1 MDENACV
8 IEIYRPSK
16 HSRKYFCRVIAGAV
30 SDIYSS
36 LYVTDDVVSDFHP
49 TRLLYDLPIDSP
61 AKKEARRAVG
71 KKMHEDGLSLRILE
85 CTVERGSL

>member
-8 IEIYRPSK
+8 IEIYRLSNRSK
-16 HSRKYFCRVIAGAV
+16 KYSCRVIAGAV
-30 SDIYSS
+30 SEVYSS

-61 AKKEARRAVG
+61 AKKDARRAVK
-71 KKMHEDGLSLRILE
+71 KKMAEDRLKLRILE
-85 CTVERGSL
+85 CTVEKDCL